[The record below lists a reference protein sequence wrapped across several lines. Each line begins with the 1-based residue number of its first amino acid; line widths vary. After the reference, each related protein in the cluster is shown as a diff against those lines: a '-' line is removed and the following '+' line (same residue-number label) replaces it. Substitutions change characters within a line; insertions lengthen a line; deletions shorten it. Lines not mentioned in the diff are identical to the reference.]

1 MAPPAASIEAPQ
13 EISLTA
19 RVGWNNRVQTVSIP
33 LGFRFPEGV
42 REVYIRR
49 EGESLVLTPRP
60 QDWSGFFGSGLRATD
75 DFMRNREAL
84 PVQERNFG

>member
-1 MAPPAASIEAPQ
+1 MALTAAPAGLPHERQP
-13 EISLTA
+13 TA

-33 LGFRFPEGV
+33 VGFRFPEGV

-60 QDWSGFFGSGLRATD
+60 KDWSGFFGSALRATD
-75 DFMRNREAL
+75 DFMRDREAL
-84 PVQERNFG
+84 PVQERDFG

>member
-1 MAPPAASIEAPQ
+1 MAPTTSSADAAHESQP
-13 EISLTA
+13 TA

-33 LGFRFPEGV
+33 VRFRFPEGV

-60 QDWSGFFGSGLRATD
+60 KDWSGFLSSGLRATD
-75 DFMRNREAL
+75 DFMRDREAL
-84 PVQERNFG
+84 PVQERDFG